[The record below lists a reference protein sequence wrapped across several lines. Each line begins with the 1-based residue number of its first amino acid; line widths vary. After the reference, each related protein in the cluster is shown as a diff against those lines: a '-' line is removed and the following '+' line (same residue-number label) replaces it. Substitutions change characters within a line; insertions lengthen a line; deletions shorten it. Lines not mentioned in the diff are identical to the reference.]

1 MQESPSPG
9 DAPNRQPAPSAPPHY
24 SPGGLET
31 IDNRMPKSESNL
43 RRPERGLFFQGD
55 PRERRVRLARVI
67 GNPDEA
73 AADEHG
79 ELDEPVAARL
89 ELSDGL
95 QVCVYDAHDAFRG
108 ARGKPSGIRIEME
121 DFLSEVLD
129 ARVQRLLRLRLART
143 FPLLAHLPSR
153 YHGHTYGCGGRHPS
167 MCRVMARP
175 RDAV

>member
-9 DAPNRQPAPSAPPHY
+9 DAPNRQPASSAPPHY

-43 RRPERGLFFQGD
+43 RRPERGLLFQGD

-73 AADEHG
+73 AADEHS

-89 ELSDGL
+89 ELSDGF
-95 QVCVYDAHDAFRG
+95 QVCVHDAHDAFRG
-108 ARGKPSGIRIEME
+108 ARGKPSRIRIEME

-129 ARVQRLLRLRLART
+129 ARVQCLPRPRLDRALPFLD
-143 FPLLAHLPSR
+143 HLPSGCGR
-153 YHGHTYGCGGRHPS
+153 HTYGCLA
-167 MCRVMARP
+167 VLP
-175 RDAV
+175 RSLSDPDFG

>member
-9 DAPNRQPAPSAPPHY
+9 DAPNRQPASSAPPHY

-43 RRPERGLFFQGD
+43 RRPERGLLFQGD

-73 AADEHG
+73 AADEHS

-89 ELSDGL
+89 ELSDGF
-95 QVCVYDAHDAFRG
+95 QVCVR
-108 ARGKPSGIRIEME
+108 
-121 DFLSEVLD
+121 SEEHTSEL
-129 ARVQRLLRLRLART
+129 Q
-143 FPLLAHLPSR
+143 SR
-153 YHGHTYGCGGRHPS
+153 QYL
-167 MCRVMARP
+167 
-175 RDAV
+175 